1 MNKCPACGYN
11 LKGSKNYAVQMNK
24 ILKSKSKRTGT
35 LLTKIATIIMREVPS
50 ETQFNY
56 YQYLVGTKDVDDNV
70 LDYAVEQY
78 YQAKWYLNGKGF
90 PYLRTI
96 ALNRGKN
103 VKAIIE
109 NERKRLGSVPPVYK
123 GEEEE

>member
-1 MNKCPACGYN
+1 
-11 LKGSKNYAVQMNK
+11 MNK

-50 ETQFNY
+50 ETHFNY
-56 YQYLVGTKDVDDNV
+56 YQFLVGTKDVDDNV
-70 LDYAVEQY
+70 MEYAIEQY
-78 YQAKWYLNGKGF
+78 YQGKWYLNGKGF

-103 VKAIIE
+103 IKAIKE

-123 GEEEE
+123 GEEE